1 MNFYDSSINAARG
14 GFLTPGVRDNL
25 YRGNSELR
33 LANPSF
39 NWNQIGSGLNMF
51 GNEFFENLTNPAS
64 KILPKQTNL
73 FGGKGG
79 DGMDWNKILG
89 ITGTKK
95 TAGEETGDTLS
106 QFEKIWGQTPE
117 EHAQMY
123 SNIAKDAGEYQLK
136 NKLKLGMIDN
146 ISKLGANLGMGGAQY
161 EYQAALQANK
171 NSAYVTVNS
180 KMNPGP
186 VRYVQPYRSYFS

>member
-25 YRGNSELR
+25 FRRDSQLK
-33 LANPSF
+33 LADPGF
-39 NWNQIGSGLNMF
+39 NWNQIGSGLGMF

-79 DGMDWNKILG
+79 DGMDWSKIFG

-95 TAGEETGDTLS
+95 TAGEETGDKLS
-106 QFEKIWGQTPE
+106 RFEEIWGQTPE

-123 SNIAKDAGEYQLK
+123 SNIAKDASEYQLK

-146 ISKLGANLGMGGAQY
+146 LGKLGANLGMGGAQY
-161 EYQAALQANK
+161 EYYGALADAK

-186 VRYVQPYRSYFS
+186 VRYIQPYKSYF

>member
-25 YRGNSELR
+25 YRRDSQLR
-33 LANPSF
+33 LANPGF

-79 DGMDWNKILG
+79 DVMDWNKIFG

-95 TAGEETGDTLS
+95 TAGEETGDKLS
-106 QFEKIWGQTPE
+106 RFEEIWGQTPE

-123 SNIAKDAGEYQLK
+123 SNIAKDASEYQLK

-146 ISKLGANLGMGGAQY
+146 LGKLGANLGMQGAQY
-161 EYQAALQANK
+161 EYYGALADAK

-186 VRYVQPYRSYFS
+186 VRYIQPYKSYF